1 MDSIN
6 EFMLQM
12 TDPSY
17 LPVCSMTE
25 IYDMVYERKPPI
37 INGLLYPGTYLF
49 VGAPK
54 VGKSFLMAQLAYHV
68 STGTKLWNYDVSKGS
83 VLYLALEDNYQRIQN
98 RMSRMF
104 GVESSDNLYFACNAH
119 QMGCGLCEQISQ
131 FISEH
136 PDTRLVI
143 IDTLQKVREFKSEAY
158 SYSSDY
164 DTISQLKALADRF
177 GICLLIVH
185 HTRKQQS
192 DDRFDKISGTNGL
205 LGAADGA
212 FILEKEKRTSNC
224 AVLEISGRDQ
234 QEQMLYLEKNM
245 NTLMWELTRAESELW
260 KQPPDPMLDKVS
272 RIVTADSPVWE
283 GTATALKELLG
294 TELSANA
301 LSRKLNINASR
312 LWEEHKVRYEKS
324 HGHESRT
331 IRLTLCD
338 D

>member
-1 MDSIN
+1 MYSIN

-54 VGKSFLMAQLAYHV
+54 VGKSFLMAQLAYHI

-131 FISEH
+131 FISDLH
-136 PDTRLVI
+136 YI
-143 IDTLQKVREFKSEAY
+143 
-158 SYSSDY
+158 
-164 DTISQLKALADRF
+164 
-177 GICLLIVH
+177 
-185 HTRKQQS
+185 
-192 DDRFDKISGTNGL
+192 
-205 LGAADGA
+205 
-212 FILEKEKRTSNC
+212 
-224 AVLEISGRDQ
+224 
-234 QEQMLYLEKNM
+234 
-245 NTLMWELTRAESELW
+245 
-260 KQPPDPMLDKVS
+260 
-272 RIVTADSPVWE
+272 
-283 GTATALKELLG
+283 
-294 TELSANA
+294 
-301 LSRKLNINASR
+301 
-312 LWEEHKVRYEKS
+312 
-324 HGHESRT
+324 
-331 IRLTLCD
+331 
-338 D
+338 